1 MAELHSWQ
9 RPIADKMEAALR
21 RHDFCLAACT
31 TGSGKTY
38 CMLETA
44 KRLGGRWLVC
54 APKSVRTAW
63 LRAAEAMGASDN
75 VADVINP
82 EKIST
87 PKGCSWYTRK
97 GMWRLPA
104 GDDRLTGAILD
115 ECHKG
120 CSGPDSVTTL
130 AFAQLKAYRVK
141 LACLSATPFVSP
153 VGMRMLSYWG
163 GLSGFSR
170 PEFYAWA
177 RRHGCM
183 DVMMGDRKV
192 FRFTRNAEL
201 AERHL
206 SDIRAALGDRF
217 INLTPDQIPGFPD
230 EVRDVLLID
239 MAKRDREEIDSAYRE
254 MSDRLKS
261 DAKSDQAAI
270 GRLRERIEW
279 TESAA
284 VADLIAGSLENGNS
298 AVCFLNYT
306 APRERLHALL
316 IERGIT
322 DIASVYG
329 GQKEADRVAQI
340 DAFQRDE
347 LPVAL
352 VNAAAGGAGIS
363 LHSTT
368 GGRLR
373 ESFIIPSFSA
383 ADMAQCM
390 GRTRRVGG
398 GRAVSHIVLVA
409 GSAQEQVA
417 RTLSGKLRNL
427 LTITDVDL
435 MIP

>member
-1 MAELHSWQ
+1 MAELHPWQ
-9 RPIADKMEAALR
+9 VPISRRMEAALR
-21 RHDFCLAACT
+21 QHDFCLAACT

-38 CMLETA
+38 CTLEA
-44 KRLGGRWLVC
+44 IKRIGGRWLVC
-54 APKSVRTAW
+54 APKSVRTSW
-63 LRAAEAMGASDN
+63 LRAAEAMGAFGN

-97 GMWRLPA
+97 GMWKLPS
-104 GDDRLTGAILD
+104 GTDRLTGAIVD
-115 ECHKG
+115 EVHRG
-120 CSGPDSVTTL
+120 CSGPDSITTL
-130 AFAQLKAYRVK
+130 AFAQLRAYHVK

-153 VGMRMLSYWG
+153 VGMRLLSYWG
-163 GLSGFSR
+163 GLCGFSR
-170 PEFYAWA
+170 PEFYSWA

-192 FRFTRNAEL
+192 FRFTRNTESAEQ
-201 AERHL
+201 HL
-206 SDIRAALGDRF
+206 SNIRAALGDKF
-217 INLTPDQIPGFPD
+217 ISLTPDQIPDFPD

-239 MAKRDREEIDSAYRE
+239 MAKRDREEIDAAYAE
-254 MSDRLKS
+254 MSERLKS
-261 DAKSDQAAI
+261 EAKSEMASI

-279 TESAA
+279 VETGAI
-284 VADLIAGSLENGNS
+284 ADLIVESVENGNS

-306 APRERLHALL
+306 APRERLEALL
-316 IERGIT
+316 KERGMT
-322 DIASVYG
+322 GIASVYG
-329 GQKEADRVAQI
+329 GQKDADRAAMI

-347 LPVAL
+347 LSVAL

-398 GRAVSHIVLVA
+398 GKAVSHIVLVA
-409 GSAQEQVA
+409 GSAQESVA
-417 RTLSGKLRNL
+417 RTLNGKLRNL
-427 LTITDVDL
+427 MTITDVDL
-435 MIP
+435 TP